1 MTGEDKYQGYTPMLS
16 KKFSDFAGMCTLEE
30 FMSTFFK
37 SLIWFMIYVFV
48 FVIWGI
54 FFCASLF
61 DTLINGL
68 ETKFIVAFLAG
79 LGLIYFFYR
88 HIGKPIVVVFV
99 KRLHAFGKSFTRWI
113 LIHNALY
120 LFVAVVV
127 CWCVGAE
134 NINLA
139 IVILPFII
147 YNGFFVWE
155 MCFDKSPNDD
165 KIALKTTH
173 TKSVAAKFIVKN
185 MRSTRPKAATVL
197 SKQPIAPS
205 SRVRTTST
213 VAKTTIQKTAR
224 PSFPTPPTPPSH
236 Q

>member
-1 MTGEDKYQGYTPMLS
+1 MTDEDKYQGYTPMLS

-30 FMSTFFK
+30 FMSTFCK

-113 LIHNALY
+113 LIHNAIY
-120 LFVAVVV
+120 LFLAVAI
-127 CWCVGAE
+127 CCGVGME
-134 NINLA
+134 NVNPA
-139 IVILPFII
+139 IVVLPFII
-147 YNGFFVWE
+147 YNGFFMWE
-155 MCFDKSPNDD
+155 MCFEKSPNED
-165 KIALKTTH
+165 KIALKTAH
-173 TKSVAAKFIVKN
+173 TRSVAASSLVKN
-185 MRSTRPKAATVL
+185 LRGPKAKAAPIL
-197 SKQPIAPS
+197 SKQLVVPKTK
-205 SRVRTTST
+205 VRTTAT
-213 VAKTTIQKTAR
+213 VVKPTIQRSIK
-224 PSFPTPPTPPSH
+224 PTPPTPPSH